1 MKQHVFS
8 GYLLYDDYEFLC
20 LDEKAEYHHHGSPLG
35 GMINEKISNGTNV
48 FVRYYI
54 SDKPLTLENANE
66 ALIYKSLGL
75 GNVEAN
81 YVLEAYSEYTIE
93 AWEHTAVVGGHD
105 LLKELDTHTGK
116 YLILVI
122 TEASS
127 LVGKDIEIEP
137 ML

>member
-54 SDKPLTLENANE
+54 ADKPLTLAQASE
-66 ALIYKSLGL
+66 ALVYKSLGL
-75 GNVEAN
+75 GNLDAR
-81 YVLEAYSEYTIE
+81 YILEAYSEYTILE
-93 AWEHTAVVGGHD
+93 WEHNAVVGGHD
-105 LLKELDTHTGK
+105 LLKELDTYTGK

-122 TEASS
+122 TESDTM
-127 LVGKDIEIEP
+127 VDDIQIPE